1 MCRFEKREE
10 RNTKMTTTNEDT
22 SKILVGV
29 LQHLTEVLTTA
40 KGRRAELMR
49 RQLNE
54 AIWTAKVALA
64 LARIVAGEE
73 LEGIDVDKAI
83 NAWREQDLDDAS

>member
-1 MCRFEKREE
+1 
-10 RNTKMTTTNEDT
+10 MTTNDET

-29 LQHLTEVLTTA
+29 LRHLTEVLTTA

-54 AIWTAKVALA
+54 AIWTAKVATV

-73 LEGIDVDKAI
+73 LEGIDVESALSLW
-83 NAWREQDLDDAS
+83 ASQEEVDDAS

>member
-1 MCRFEKREE
+1 MEE
-10 RNTKMTTTNEDT
+10 TNR
-22 SKILVGV
+22 ILVGV

-40 KGRRAELMR
+40 KGRRAEVIR

-54 AIWTAKVALA
+54 AIWTAKVATV
-64 LARIVAGEE
+64 LARVAAGEE

-83 NAWREQDLDDAS
+83 NAWKEQDLDDAS

>member
-1 MCRFEKREE
+1 
-10 RNTKMTTTNEDT
+10 MTTTNEET

-54 AIWTAKVALA
+54 AIWTAKVATV
-64 LARIVAGEE
+64 LARVAAGEE
-73 LEGIDVDKAI
+73 LEGIDVDEALNVWKE
-83 NAWREQDLDDAS
+83 REDLDDAS

>member
-1 MCRFEKREE
+1 
-10 RNTKMTTTNEDT
+10 MTTTNEET

-29 LQHLTEVLTTA
+29 LQHLTETLTTA

-54 AIWTAKVALA
+54 AIWTAKVATV
-64 LARIVAGEE
+64 LARVAAGEE
-73 LEGIDVDKAI
+73 LEGIDVDEALNVWKE
-83 NAWREQDLDDAS
+83 REDLDDAS